1 MKVMRRVLDRLYL
14 GCGIL
19 AAICLIGILI
29 LIFMQMFS
37 RWLLI
42 PFPGSSE
49 YAGYLMAA
57 SSFLAF
63 PYALNA
69 GSHIRVTLFIKAMGK
84 HRFWGELWCL
94 TIGALTTSYLTWYA
108 WKMIYWS
115 VKFGDV
121 SQGQDATPLW
131 IVQTPVAVGATI
143 FAICFWDNLA
153 TLLLTG
159 RDNIRAT
166 AAQEL
171 EH

>member
-1 MKVMRRVLDRLYL
+1 MRKALDQLYL
-14 GCGIL
+14 FSGII
-19 AAICLIGILI
+19 AAICLIGILV
-29 LIFMQMFS
+29 LICLQMLS

-69 GSHIRVTLFIKAMGK
+69 GAHIRVTLFIRALGK
-84 HRFWGELWCL
+84 HRYWGELWCL
-94 TIGALTTSYLTWYA
+94 VIGGLASSYLAWFA

-143 FAICFWDNLA
+143 LALCFWDNLIS
-153 TLLLTG
+153 LIMVG
-159 RDNIRAT
+159 HDNIVSRAE
-166 AAQEL
+166 QDL
-171 EH
+171 EA

>member
-1 MKVMRRVLDRLYL
+1 MRYLLDRLYFSCGVL
-14 GCGIL
+14 AALCLVGIL
-19 AAICLIGILI
+19 VI
-29 LIFMQMFS
+29 IFMQMFA
-37 RWLLI
+37 RWMLV

-69 GSHIRVTLFIKAMGK
+69 GSHIRVTLFIKAMGSK
-84 HRFWGELWCL
+84 RYWGELWCL
-94 TIGALTTSYLTWYA
+94 LIGAAASSYLAWFA

-115 VKFGDV
+115 LKFNDI

-131 IVQTPVAVGATI
+131 IVQTPVAIGATI
-143 FAICFWDNLA
+143 LAICFWDNVV
-153 TLLLTG
+153 TLVLSG
-159 RDNIRAT
+159 KDNIKAT
-166 AAQEL
+166 AVQEL

>member
-1 MKVMRRVLDRLYL
+1 MRSILDRLYL
-14 GCGIL
+14 YCGVL
-19 AAICLIGILI
+19 AALCLIGILI
-29 LIFMQMFS
+29 VIFMQMFS

-69 GSHIRVTLFIKAMGK
+69 GSHIRVTLFIRAMG
-84 HRFWGELWCL
+84 RFRYWGEFWCL
-94 TIGALTTSYLTWYA
+94 LIGALATSYLTWFA

-115 VKFGDV
+115 VKFGDI
-121 SQGQDATPLW
+121 SQGQDAMPLW
-131 IVQTPVAVGATI
+131 IVQTPVAFGATVL
-143 FAICFWDNLA
+143 AICFWDNLA
-153 TLLLTG
+153 TLLLSG
-159 RDNIRAT
+159 EDNIKSVST
-166 AAQEL
+166 QEL